1 MRATS
6 ENGAPAS
13 GRPDKLSIIVYSGEF
28 DKVHYALALASSA
41 VATNQAAT
49 LFFTMGAC
57 RALLRAGADGVP
69 GWHTLGAGPGR
80 AAPAEID
87 HDYARRGVA
96 TFDELFSACVELGVR
111 FIVCE
116 MGLRATGIDAK
127 DLRDDLSIDT
137 AGIVTFLG
145 DASKDGAMLFV

>member
-1 MRATS
+1 MQATS
-6 ENGAPAS
+6 ENGAPAP

-28 DKVHYALALASSA
+28 DKVHYALAMASSA

-69 GWHTLGAGPGR
+69 GWHTLAAVQGR
-80 AAPAEID
+80 AAAEMD
-87 HDYARRGVA
+87 REYAKRGVA

-116 MGLRATGIDAK
+116 MGLRAAGIEPE

-145 DASKDGAMLFV
+145 DASKDGAMLLV

>member
-1 MRATS
+1 MPAEER
-6 ENGAPAS
+6 APAPD
-13 GRPDKLSIIVYSGEF
+13 RPDKLSIIVYSGEF

-69 GWHTLGAGPGR
+69 GWHTLGAGQGQT
-80 AAPAEID
+80 PAEID
-87 HDYARRGVA
+87 RDYARLGVA

-116 MGLRATGIDAK
+116 MGLRAAGIDAK

-145 DASKDGAMLFV
+145 DASKDGAIVFV

>member
-1 MRATS
+1 MPAEER
-6 ENGAPAS
+6 APAS
-13 GRPDKLSIIVYSGEF
+13 SRPDKLSIIVYSGEF

-57 RALLRAGADGVP
+57 RALVRAGADGTP
-69 GWHTLGAGPGR
+69 GWHGLGAGPGR
-80 AAPAEID
+80 AAAEID
-87 HDYARRGVA
+87 RDYARLGVA

-116 MGLRATGIDAK
+116 MGLRAAGIEPE
-127 DLRDDLSIDT
+127 DLRDDLTIDT

-145 DASKDGAMLFV
+145 DASKNGAMLFV

>member
-1 MRATS
+1 MPAEDGT
-6 ENGAPAS
+6 PAS
-13 GRPDKLSIIVYSGEF
+13 DRPDKLSIIVYSGAF

-69 GWHTLGAGPGR
+69 GWHTLAAVQGR
-80 AAPAEID
+80 AAAEMD
-87 HDYARRGVA
+87 REYAKRGVA

-116 MGLRATGIDAK
+116 MGLRAAGIEAE
-127 DLRDDLSIDT
+127 DLRDDLTIDT

-145 DASKDGAMLFV
+145 DASTDGAMLFV

>member
-1 MRATS
+1 MQATS
-6 ENGAPAS
+6 ENGAPAPD
-13 GRPDKLSIIVYSGEF
+13 RPDKLSIIVYSGEF

-69 GWHTLGAGPGR
+69 GWHALDAGPCR

-87 HDYARRGVA
+87 RDYARLGVA

-116 MGLRATGIDAK
+116 MGLRAVGIDAK
-127 DLRDDLSIDT
+127 DLRDDLTIDT

>member
-1 MRATS
+1 MPAEER
-6 ENGAPAS
+6 APAPD
-13 GRPDKLSIIVYSGEF
+13 RPDKLSIIVYSGEF

-69 GWHTLGAGPGR
+69 GWHTLGAGQGQT
-80 AAPAEID
+80 PAEID
-87 HDYARRGVA
+87 RDYARLGVA

-116 MGLRATGIDAK
+116 MGLRAAGIDAK

-145 DASKDGAMLFV
+145 DASKDGAMLFI

>member
-1 MRATS
+1 MPAEER
-6 ENGAPAS
+6 APAS
-13 GRPDKLSIIVYSGEF
+13 NRPDKLSIIVYSGEF

-57 RALLRAGADGVP
+57 RALVRAGPDGTP
-69 GWHTLGAGPGR
+69 GWHGLDAGPDR
-80 AAPAEID
+80 APPAETD
-87 HDYARRGVA
+87 RDYARLGVA

-116 MGLRATGIDAK
+116 MGLRAVGIDAK
-127 DLRDDLSIDT
+127 DLRDDLTIDT

-145 DASKDGAMLFV
+145 DASKDGAMLLV

>member
-1 MRATS
+1 MPR
-6 ENGAPAS
+6 ENGAPAPD
-13 GRPDKLSIIVYSGEF
+13 RPDKLSIIVYSGEF

-57 RALLRAGADGVP
+57 RALVRAGADGVP
-69 GWHTLGAGPGR
+69 GWHGLDARPGR
-80 AAPAEID
+80 AAPAETD
-87 HDYARRGVA
+87 RDYARLGVA
-96 TFDELFSACVELGVR
+96 TFEELFSACVELGVR
-111 FIVCE
+111 FIVCD
-116 MGLRATGIDAK
+116 MGQRAAGIDAK

-145 DASKDGAMLFV
+145 DASQDGAVFFI

>member
-1 MRATS
+1 MPA

-13 GRPDKLSIIVYSGEF
+13 DRPDKLSIIVYSGEF

-57 RALLRAGADGVP
+57 RALVRAGPDGVP
-69 GWHTLGAGPGR
+69 GWHGLD
-80 AAPAEID
+80 AAPAETD
-87 HDYARRGVA
+87 RDYARLGVA

-116 MGLRATGIDAK
+116 MGLRAAGIK
-127 DLRDDLSIDT
+127 PEDLRDDLTIDT

-145 DASKDGAMLFV
+145 DASKDGAMLLV

>member
-1 MRATS
+1 MPA

-13 GRPDKLSIIVYSGEF
+13 GRPDKLSIIVYSGAF

-69 GWHTLGAGPGR
+69 GWHTLGAVQGR
-80 AAPAEID
+80 AAAEMD
-87 HDYARRGVA
+87 REYAKRGVA

-116 MGLRATGIDAK
+116 MGLRAAGIEAK
-127 DLRDDLSIDT
+127 DLRDDLTIDT

-145 DASKDGAMLFV
+145 DASTDGAMLFV

>member
-1 MRATS
+1 MQATS
-6 ENGAPAS
+6 ENGAPAPD
-13 GRPDKLSIIVYSGEF
+13 RPDKLSIIVYSGEF

-57 RALLRAGADGVP
+57 RALVRAGADGTP
-69 GWHTLGAGPGR
+69 GWHTLGAGPGQT
-80 AAPAEID
+80 PAEID
-87 HDYARRGVA
+87 RDYARLGVA

-116 MGLRATGIDAK
+116 MGLRAAGITPE
-127 DLRDDLSIDT
+127 DLRDDLTIDT

>member
-1 MRATS
+1 MPA
-6 ENGAPAS
+6 ENGPPAS
-13 GRPDKLSIIVYSGEF
+13 DRPDKLSIVVYSGAF

-69 GWHTLGAGPGR
+69 GWHTLAAGPGR
-80 AAPAEID
+80 AAAEMD
-87 HDYARRGVA
+87 REYAKRGVA
-96 TFDELFSACVELGVR
+96 TFDELLSACVELVVR

-116 MGLRATGIDAK
+116 MGLRAAGIEAK
-127 DLRDDLSIDT
+127 DLRDDLTIDT

-145 DASKDGAMLFV
+145 DASTDGAMLFV

>member
-1 MRATS
+1 MPR
-6 ENGAPAS
+6 ENGAPAPD
-13 GRPDKLSIIVYSGEF
+13 RPDKLSIIVYSGEF

-69 GWHTLGAGPGR
+69 GWHTLGAGQGQT
-80 AAPAEID
+80 PAEID
-87 HDYARRGVA
+87 RDYARLGVA

-116 MGLRATGIDAK
+116 MGLRAAGIDAK
-127 DLRDDLSIDT
+127 DLRDDLTIDT

-145 DASKDGAMLFV
+145 DASKDGAMLLV

>member
-1 MRATS
+1 MPAET
-6 ENGAPAS
+6 GAPAS
-13 GRPDKLSIIVYSGEF
+13 NRPDKLSIIVYSGEF

-57 RALLRAGADGVP
+57 RALVRAGADGTP
-69 GWHTLGAGPGR
+69 GWHALGPGPGR
-80 AAPAEID
+80 AAAEID
-87 HDYARRGVA
+87 QDYARLGVA

-116 MGLRATGIDAK
+116 MGLRAAGIEPE
-127 DLRDDLSIDT
+127 DLRDDLTIDT

-145 DASKDGAMLFV
+145 DASKDGAMLLV